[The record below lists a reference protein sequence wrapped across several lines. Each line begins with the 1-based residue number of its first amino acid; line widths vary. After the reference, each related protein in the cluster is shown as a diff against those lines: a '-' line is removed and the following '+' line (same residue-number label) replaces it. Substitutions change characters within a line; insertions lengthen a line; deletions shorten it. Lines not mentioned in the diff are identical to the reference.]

1 MDDAVREQA
10 LKAMK
15 RDYPDLPM
23 EWLKM
28 TYDFCT
34 FHPERAERIINGEEE
49 VPPPKPRNVTS
60 GSCIV
65 YDSEEQMKHIEQ
77 NVGKMELISAE

>member
-28 TYDFCT
+28 TYDFCSL
-34 FHPERAERIINGEEE
+34 HPERAERIMNGEEE
-49 VPPPKPRNVTS
+49 VPAPKPRNIKI
-60 GSCIV
+60 GSCTV
-65 YDSEEQMKHIEQ
+65 YDSEEQMTRIEQ
-77 NVGKMELISAE
+77 NVGKVELISAE